1 MSSQEQTDYSK
12 EPTTTARVEYD
23 EATKQQALERAKLPE
38 TIPDDKILQQRQL
51 EASYSRL
58 GVGVPTVDELANIIR
73 TVDGQNMLGA
83 GALAEAIL
91 AALTTEASQ

>member
-1 MSSQEQTDYSK
+1 MSSQEDYSK

-38 TIPDDKILQQRQL
+38 TIPDDKVLQQRQL

-58 GVGVPTVDELANIIR
+58 RAPSPSAVAEVDKYISYIEEQKTLK
-73 TVDGQNMLGA
+73 GHSFL
-83 GALAEAIL
+83 
-91 AALTTEASQ
+91 